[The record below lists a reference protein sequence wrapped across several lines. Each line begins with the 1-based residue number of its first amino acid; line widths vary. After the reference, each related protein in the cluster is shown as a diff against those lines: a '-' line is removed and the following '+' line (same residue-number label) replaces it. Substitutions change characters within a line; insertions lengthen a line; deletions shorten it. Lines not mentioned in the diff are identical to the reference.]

1 MNRLWAL
8 LWPAVLAWGCVWGR
22 ANAPVEMEEETMPR
36 VPVTGYLP
44 DYRVADYA
52 PASGAGI
59 DVLALFSAEA
69 TVAGGLDLAR
79 LPVPARERA
88 RQLKVQQRCLLLLSV
103 GGWDRSA
110 AFPALAADAAAR
122 ARFAAGLVEF
132 CRAEGFD
139 GVDLDWEHPKDQREG
154 EDFALL
160 LAEISRVFAPAGL
173 QLSSALAPWQDLPAA
188 AYQHLDRI
196 HLMAYDK
203 PGRHSTYEA
212 AVTDVQ
218 RLLDRGVPAA
228 KIWLGVPFYGR
239 KPEDFDAALTYAQI
253 LAQFAPGPE
262 ADEAGGY
269 YYNGPRTLQRKARFA
284 RDAGLGGIMVWELGQ
299 DAAGEHSLLRAL
311 GQALNTL

>member
-1 MNRLWAL
+1 MNRFRAL
-8 LWPAVLAWGCVWGR
+8 LWLAVLAWGCGWGR
-22 ANAPVEMEEETMPR
+22 ANAPVDTEEETMPR
-36 VPVTGYLP
+36 VLVTGYLP

-52 PASGAGI
+52 PAAKAGI
-59 DVLALFSAEA
+59 DVLVLFSAEA
-69 TVAGGLDLAR
+69 TVAGGLDLSR
-79 LPVPARERA
+79 LPGPARERA
-88 RQLKVQQRCLLLLSV
+88 RQIKMQQGCLLLLSV

-122 ARFAAGLVEF
+122 GRFAAGLVEF
-132 CRAEGFD
+132 CREEGFD

-160 LAEISRVFAPAGL
+160 LGEISRAFAPAGL

-196 HLMAYDK
+196 HLMSYDN

-212 AVTDVQ
+212 AVADVQ

-239 KPEDFDAALTYAQI
+239 KPEAFDQALTYAQL
-253 LAQFAPGPE
+253 LAQFNPDPE
-262 ADEAGGY
+262 VDEAGGY
-269 YYNGPRTLQRKARFA
+269 YFNGPRTLQRKARFA
-284 RDAGLGGIMVWELGQ
+284 RDGGLGGIMVWELGQ
-299 DAAGEHSLLRAL
+299 DAAGEQSLLRAL
-311 GQALNTL
+311 SQALNSP